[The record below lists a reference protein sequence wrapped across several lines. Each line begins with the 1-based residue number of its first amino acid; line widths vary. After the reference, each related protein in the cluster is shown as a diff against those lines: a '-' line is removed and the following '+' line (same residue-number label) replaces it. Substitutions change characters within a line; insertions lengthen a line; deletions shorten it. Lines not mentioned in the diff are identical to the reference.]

1 MDPFRAYATHVNP
14 ALGRFLELTGRGTR
28 FVCAQGASIEDAD
41 GNAYD
46 DFLAGFGSLNLGH
59 NPPRIKAAMLEHL
72 RLDAPSLFPESLNP
86 FAGSLA
92 ARLIAATNGAF
103 ETAYLCNS
111 GAEAVEA
118 ALKTAIAVTGK
129 TKIAYADGGYHGT
142 TLGALACMA
151 RGLYREPFEAVL
163 NKDKNIEIPFG
174 DLEALERALSQRDI
188 AAFLL
193 EPLQMEGGARL
204 ASPDYLRG
212 AEGLCRAHGALLLLD
227 EVQTGMG
234 RTGALFAYERL
245 GTAPDMLM
253 IAKSLGAGIV
263 PVAATL
269 MRKGLWE
276 AAYGS
281 YLRSEIHNS
290 TLGGNALA
298 CRTAEA
304 VLDAILAPGFLDSVR
319 ARGDALFAA
328 LEEAIGKSPMVRRI
342 SHLGMLGGV
351 ALADALHPWL
361 TWEGMGLS
369 ELSGYPSSGPLVIE
383 RLFRRRILA
392 QVCGHAWSVV
402 RVEPPLIV
410 SDEACS
416 RFVEAFADAIRWLE
430 ENAGD
435 ER

>member
-1 MDPFRAYATHVNP
+1 MDPFRAYAKHVNP

-28 FVCAQGASIEDAD
+28 FVRAEGASIEDED
-41 GNAYD
+41 GTAYD

-59 NPPRIKAAMLEHL
+59 NPPRIKAAIVEHL
-72 RLDAPSLFPESLNP
+72 RGDAPSIFHECLNP
-86 FAGSLA
+86 FAGALA
-92 ARLIAATNGAF
+92 EKLVAATNGAF
-103 ETAYLCNS
+103 ETAFLCNS
-111 GAEAVEA
+111 GAEAVEC

-129 TKIAYADGGYHGT
+129 SKIAYAEGGYHGT

-151 RGLYREPFEAVL
+151 KGLYREPFEAVL
-163 NKDKNIEIPFG
+163 NKHIEIPFG
-174 DLEALERALSQRDI
+174 DLEALEQALAKRDI

-204 ASPDYLRG
+204 ASPDYLRS
-212 AEGLCRAHGALLLLD
+212 ASELCRANGALLLLD
-227 EVQTGMG
+227 EVQTGIG

-245 GTAPDMLM
+245 GTVPDMLM

-263 PVAATL
+263 PIGATL
-269 MRKGLWE
+269 MRKDLWE
-276 AAYGS
+276 AAFGS

-304 VLDAILAPGFLDSVR
+304 VLDEILAPGFLESVR

-328 LEEAIGKSPMVRRI
+328 LKQAIGKSPMVRRI
-342 SHLGMLGGV
+342 SHLGMLGGI
-351 ALADALHPWL
+351 ALADVAHPWL

-369 ELSGYPSSGPLVIE
+369 ELSGYPSSGPLVVE

-410 SDEACS
+410 SDEACA
-416 RFVEAFADAIRWLE
+416 RFVDAFADAIQWLE
-430 ENAGD
+430 ENAGE

>member
-14 ALGRFLELTGRGTR
+14 ALGRFLELTSRGTR
-28 FVCAQGASIEDAD
+28 FVRAQGTSIEDAD

-59 NPPRIKAAMLEHL
+59 NPPGIKAAMLEHL

-103 ETAYLCNS
+103 QTAYLCNS

-151 RGLYREPFEAVL
+151 RGL
-163 NKDKNIEIPFG
+163 
-174 DLEALERALSQRDI
+174 S
-188 AAFLL
+188 
-193 EPLQMEGGARL
+193 
-204 ASPDYLRG
+204 
-212 AEGLCRAHGALLLLD
+212 
-227 EVQTGMG
+227 
-234 RTGALFAYERL
+234 
-245 GTAPDMLM
+245 
-253 IAKSLGAGIV
+253 
-263 PVAATL
+263 
-269 MRKGLWE
+269 
-276 AAYGS
+276 
-281 YLRSEIHNS
+281 
-290 TLGGNALA
+290 
-298 CRTAEA
+298 
-304 VLDAILAPGFLDSVR
+304 
-319 ARGDALFAA
+319 
-328 LEEAIGKSPMVRRI
+328 
-342 SHLGMLGGV
+342 
-351 ALADALHPWL
+351 
-361 TWEGMGLS
+361 
-369 ELSGYPSSGPLVIE
+369 SSGPLLIE

-410 SDEACS
+410 SDEACT
-416 RFVEAFADAIRWLE
+416 RFVDAFADAIRWLE

>member
-1 MDPFRAYATHVNP
+1 MDPFQAYGKHVNP

-28 FVCAQGASIEDAD
+28 FIRAEGASIEDAD

-59 NPPRIKAAMLEHL
+59 NPPRIKAAMVEHL
-72 RLDAPSLFPESLNP
+72 RRDIPSLYPESLNP
-86 FAGSLA
+86 FAGALA
-92 ARLIAATNGAF
+92 QKLIAATNGAF
-103 ETAYLCNS
+103 ETAFLCNS

-118 ALKTAIAVTGK
+118 ALKTAVAVTGK
-129 TKIAYADGGYHGT
+129 TKVAYAEGGYHGT

-151 RGLYREPFEAVL
+151 KGLYREPFEAVL
-163 NKDKNIEIPFG
+163 QRHVEIPFG
-174 DLEALERALSQRDI
+174 DLEALERALTQGDI
-188 AAFLL
+188 AGFLL
-193 EPLQMEGGARL
+193 EPFQMEGGARL
-204 ASPDYLRG
+204 ATPEYLQG
-212 AEGLCRAHGALLLLD
+212 AASLCRAHGALLLLD

-245 GTAPDMLM
+245 GAAPDVLM
-253 IAKSLGAGIV
+253 VAKSLGAGIV
-263 PVAATL
+263 PVAAAL
-269 MRKGLWE
+269 FAPRLWDT
-276 AAYGS
+276 AYGS

-304 VLDAILAPGFLDSVR
+304 VLEEILAPGFLDSVR

-328 LEEAIGKSPMVRRI
+328 LHEAVGKSPMVRRI

-351 ALADALHPWL
+351 ALADVEHPWL

-369 ELSGYPSSGPLVIE
+369 ELTGYPSSGPLIVE

-402 RVEPPLIV
+402 RVEPPLTV
-410 SDEACS
+410 SDEACA
-416 RFVEAFADAIRWLE
+416 RFVDAFADAVRWLE
-430 ENAGD
+430 ENAGED
-435 ER
+435 R

>member
-1 MDPFRAYATHVNP
+1 MDPFQAYGKHCNP
-14 ALGRFLELTGRGTR
+14 ALGRFLELTGRATR
-28 FVCAQGASIEDAD
+28 FVRASGATLEDAD
-41 GNAYD
+41 GNPYD

-59 NPPRIKAAMLEHL
+59 NPPKIKAAIADHL
-72 RLDAPSLFPESLNP
+72 RRDAPSLYPEALNP

-92 ARLIAATNGAF
+92 ARLVDATNGAF
-103 ETAYLCNS
+103 DTVFLCNS

-118 ALKTAIAVTGK
+118 AIKTALLVTGK
-129 TKIAYADGGYHGT
+129 PRLAYADGGYHGT

-151 RGLYREPFEAVL
+151 KGLYREPFEPAL
-163 NKDKNIEIPFG
+163 RKHIEVPFG
-174 DLEALERALSQRDI
+174 DLQALEQALSKGDI
-188 AAFLL
+188 AGFLL
-193 EPLQMEGGARL
+193 EPFQMEGGARL

-212 AEGLCRAHGALLLLD
+212 ASQLCRDHGALLLLD

-245 GTAPDMLM
+245 GTTPDIVMA
-253 IAKSLGAGIV
+253 AKSLGAGLV

-269 MRKGLWE
+269 FGPRLWDT
-276 AAYGS
+276 AYGS

-304 VLDAILAPGFLDSVR
+304 VLDELLAPGFLDAVR
-319 ARGDALFAA
+319 ARGDALFEA
-328 LEEAIGKSPMVRRI
+328 LKQAIGASPMVRRI
-342 SHLGMLGGV
+342 EHLGMLGGV
-351 ALADALHPWL
+351 ALADVEHPWL

-369 ELSGYPSSGPLVIE
+369 ELAGYPSSGPLIVE

-410 SDEACS
+410 SDDACA

-430 ENAGD
+430 DNAGQA
-435 ER
+435 